1 MSKHDVGKSIGR
13 NFERY
18 LMNRF
23 PDLKYV
29 GDEDKNVPDFWN
41 PRYGFWVEAKAGN
54 EKWGVRIKGYQVRKF
69 REIPEPV
76 VYAAGLHDFCD
87 AKKRLTELT
96 EDERQG
102 CLDKSLNFKEVNFI
116 TKDFMTR
123 LWQMEKRRNQKNT
136 ISYCMIKK
144 SVINNIFENRWF
156 SRFGRVVSPERYY
169 NFSYEGLRL
178 MRDPHLHSYWR
189 AILDPEKDQP
199 VVDMLMN
206 YEVAIDDI
214 AVGGLERRRT

>member
-1 MSKHDVGKSIGR
+1 
-13 NFERY
+13 
-18 LMNRF
+18 
-23 PDLKYV
+23 
-29 GDEDKNVPDFWN
+29 
-41 PRYGFWVEAKAGN
+41 
-54 EKWGVRIKGYQVRKF
+54 
-69 REIPEPV
+69 
-76 VYAAGLHDFCD
+76 
-87 AKKRLTELT
+87 
-96 EDERQG
+96 
-102 CLDKSLNFKEVNFI
+102 
-116 TKDFMTR
+116 
-123 LWQMEKRRNQKNT
+123 
-136 ISYCMIKK
+136 MIKK